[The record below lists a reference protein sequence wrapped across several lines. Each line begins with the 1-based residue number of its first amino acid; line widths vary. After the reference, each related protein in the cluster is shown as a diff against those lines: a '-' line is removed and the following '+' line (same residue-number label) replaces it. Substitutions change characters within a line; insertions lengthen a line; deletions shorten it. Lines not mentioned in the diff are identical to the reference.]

1 MRSKGKDLNLHVAH
15 ISLVRPQQLGKS
27 RWDPKGA
34 TEEGVGLEENTGTR
48 FSLCEQRTSL
58 VVRVWK
64 QSVESMPRVLVEL
77 NKLHHKALPCKQLL
91 FSNTVTTT

>member
-1 MRSKGKDLNLHVAH
+1 MWPIFVLCGLNNLE
-15 ISLVRPQQLGKS
+15 SQGGPL
-27 RWDPKGA
+27 KGA
-34 TEEGVGLEENTGTR
+34 RKEGVGLEENIGTR
-48 FSLCEQRTSL
+48 FSLCEQRASS

-64 QSVESMPRVLVEL
+64 QSVESMPTVLVEL